1 MLVSLCL
8 RERRLRFFCCL
19 MLATRDSPIP
29 VGQPGIVAT
38 DDRDDAASVTDTGNE
53 GRSRSGGGLGRS
65 TAMFSFWTAVSRVAG
80 LVREI
85 LVAALFGTVGAIN
98 AFVIAFQ
105 VPNLLR
111 SLVADS
117 AISAAMVPIY
127 TQLQEEGR
135 DKEAR
140 RLVGALA
147 SVITLG
153 LGAITL
159 AAILVAPWMMPL
171 FAPGLDPSLRD
182 DVVWLAQLMFP
193 IVPLLGLT
201 GIVSGVLQAEGR
213 FTPTAFVPVLWN
225 AVIIVALG
233 VFAPFAPADS
243 RMWIYA
249 VGILVG
255 TLAQLL
261 YLLPHLRGL
270 GPFPITAG
278 FANRLV
284 RRVLLLMLPVTVGLG
299 LININAV
306 VDSIFATLVSDQAVR
321 AIDAAFRLYIL
332 PQGVFSVAIATVL
345 FPAISRMAA
354 NQDLPGLRGAV
365 ASGLRQ
371 IFFLLLPASAFL
383 MVLAEPVVRLVYQ
396 RGAFD
401 AYSTLITSEA
411 LFFFTIGLV
420 FNGASLLVIR
430 AFFSLQQ
437 PWVPTAI
444 AGLGVV
450 LNAVLDAI
458 LYVPMGVGGIPLS
471 TSITSLVVFL
481 VLVRYLSVRTGHLD
495 LRSVADGFVRA
506 VGTAVVAGLLAW
518 LTWRVLDEA
527 VGRSLPG
534 QVVAVGAAATAMV
547 LGIVAAAR
555 AMDMPE
561 MTALM
566 RVVSRRRGLR

>member
-1 MLVSLCL
+1 MT
-8 RERRLRFFCCL
+8 E
-19 MLATRDSPIP
+19 
-29 VGQPGIVAT
+29 
-38 DDRDDAASVTDTGNE
+38 TGN
-53 GRSRSGGGLGRS
+53 GQRRRGGGLGRS
-65 TAMFSFWTAVSRVAG
+65 TALFSFWTAVSRVAG

-85 LVAALFGTVGAIN
+85 LAAALFGTVGTIN

-127 TQLQEEGR
+127 TQLQEQGR
-135 DKEAR
+135 NRDAQ

-147 SVITLG
+147 SVVTLG
-153 LGAITL
+153 LGAITVL
-159 AAILVAPWMMPL
+159 AIIISPWMMPL
-171 FAPGLDPSLRD
+171 FAPGLDASLQD

-233 VFAPFAPADS
+233 VFAPFAPPDN
-243 RMWIYA
+243 RIWIYA
-249 VGILVG
+249 LGILAG

-261 YLLPHLRGL
+261 YLLPKLSGL
-270 GPFPITAG
+270 GPFPISLG
-278 FANRLV
+278 LGNRLV
-284 RRVLLLMLPVTVGLG
+284 RRVLVLMLPVTVGLG

-306 VDSIFATLVSDQAVR
+306 VDGIFATLVSDQAPR

-345 FPAISRMAA
+345 FPTISRMAA
-354 NQDLPGLRGAV
+354 NKDFPGLRDSV

-401 AYSTLITSEA
+401 GYSTLITSDA

-420 FNGASLLVIR
+420 FNGASLLLIR

-437 PWVPTAI
+437 PWLPTAVAGAGVLLN
-444 AGLGVV
+444 AGL
-450 LNAVLDAI
+450 NAI
-458 LYVPMGVGGIPLS
+458 LYQPLGVGGIPLS
-471 TSITSLVVFL
+471 TSITSLATFL
-481 VLVRYLSVRTGHLD
+481 VLVYYLSERTGRID
-495 LRSVADGFVRA
+495 LRFVAEGFMQA
-506 VGTAVVAGLLAW
+506 LGAALAAGLLGW
-518 LTWRVLDEA
+518 LTWRVLDDA
-527 VGRSLPG
+527 LGRSLIA
-534 QVVAVGAAATAMV
+534 QLIAVGGAALATLVA
-547 LGIVAAAR
+547 IVAAAR
-555 AMDMPE
+555 AMNMPE
-561 MTALM
+561 MTAIL
-566 RVVSRRRGLR
+566 RVVSRRRRLR

>member
-1 MLVSLCL
+1 M
-8 RERRLRFFCCL
+8 
-19 MLATRDSPIP
+19 
-29 VGQPGIVAT
+29 
-38 DDRDDAASVTDTGNE
+38 TDTDN
-53 GRSRSGGGLGRS
+53 GRQRRGSGGLGRS
-65 TAMFSFWTAVSRVAG
+65 TALFSFWTAVSRVAG

-85 LVAALFGTVGAIN
+85 IAAALFGTVGAIN

-111 SLVADS
+111 SLVVDS

-135 DKEAR
+135 RTDAN

-147 SVITLG
+147 GVVTLG
-153 LGAITL
+153 LGAITVVAML
-159 AAILVAPWMMPL
+159 IAPWMMPL
-171 FAPGLDPSLRD
+171 FAPGLDQQLQD
-182 DVVWLAQLMFP
+182 QVVWLSQIMFP

-201 GIVSGVLQAEGR
+201 GIVAAVLQAEGR

-233 VFAPFAPADS
+233 VGAVFIPEDN
-243 RMWIYA
+243 RIWVYA
-249 VGILVG
+249 AGILLG

-270 GPFPITAG
+270 GPFPLSLG
-278 FANRLV
+278 LGNRMV
-284 RRVLLLMLPVTVGLG
+284 RRVLVLMLPVTVGLG

-306 VDSIFATLVSDQAVR
+306 VDGIFATLVSEQAVR

-332 PQGVFSVAIATVL
+332 PQGIFSVAISTVL
-345 FPAISRMAA
+345 FPTISRMAA
-354 NQDLPGLRGAV
+354 NKDFPGLRDSV

-401 AYSTLITSEA
+401 GYSTLITSDA

-420 FNGASLLVIR
+420 FNGASLLLIR

-444 AGLGVV
+444 AGAGVL
-450 LNAVLDAI
+450 LNAALTAI
-458 LYVPMGVGGIPLS
+458 LYQPLGVGGIPLS
-471 TSITSLVVFL
+471 TSITSLVTVLLL
-481 VLVRYLSVRTGHLD
+481 VYYLSERTGQLD
-495 LRSVADGFVRA
+495 LRFITEGFAQA
-506 VGTAVVAGLLAW
+506 VGVALASGLLAW
-518 LTWRVLDEA
+518 LTWRVLDDA
-527 VGRSLPG
+527 LGRSLIA
-534 QVVAVGAAATAMV
+534 QLIAVGMAMAASVFAV
-547 LGIVAAAR
+547 VAAAR
-555 AMDMPE
+555 AMNMPE
-561 MTALM
+561 MTAIM

>member
-1 MLVSLCL
+1 MT
-8 RERRLRFFCCL
+8 E
-19 MLATRDSPIP
+19 
-29 VGQPGIVAT
+29 
-38 DDRDDAASVTDTGNE
+38 TGN
-53 GRSRSGGGLGRS
+53 GQRRRGGGLGRS
-65 TAMFSFWTAVSRVAG
+65 TALFSFWTAVSRVAG

-85 LVAALFGTVGAIN
+85 LAAALFGTVGTIN

-127 TQLQEEGR
+127 TQLQEQGR
-135 DKEAR
+135 NRDAQ

-147 SVITLG
+147 SVVTLG
-153 LGAITL
+153 LGAITVL
-159 AAILVAPWMMPL
+159 AIFISPWMMPL
-171 FAPGLDPSLRD
+171 FAPGLDASLQD

-233 VFAPFAPADS
+233 VFAPFAPPDN
-243 RMWIYA
+243 RIWIYA
-249 VGILVG
+249 LGILAG

-261 YLLPHLRGL
+261 YLLPKLSGL
-270 GPFPITAG
+270 GPFPISLG
-278 FANRLV
+278 LGNRLV
-284 RRVLLLMLPVTVGLG
+284 RRVLVLMLPVTVGLG

-306 VDSIFATLVSDQAVR
+306 VDGIFATLVSDQAPR

-345 FPAISRMAA
+345 FPTISRMAA
-354 NQDLPGLRGAV
+354 NKDFPGLRDSV

-401 AYSTLITSEA
+401 GYSTLITSDA

-420 FNGASLLVIR
+420 FNGASLLLIR

-437 PWVPTAI
+437 PWLPTAVAGAGVLLN
-444 AGLGVV
+444 AGL
-450 LNAVLDAI
+450 NAI
-458 LYVPMGVGGIPLS
+458 LYQPLGVGGIPLS
-471 TSITSLVVFL
+471 TSITSLATFL
-481 VLVRYLSVRTGHLD
+481 VLVYYLSERTGRID
-495 LRSVADGFVRA
+495 LRFVAEGFMQALGAARA
-506 VGTAVVAGLLAW
+506 AGLLGW
-518 LTWRVLDEA
+518 LTWRVLDDA
-527 VGRSLPG
+527 LGRSLIA
-534 QVVAVGAAATAMV
+534 QLIAVGGAALATLVA
-547 LGIVAAAR
+547 IVAAAR
-555 AMDMPE
+555 AMNMPE
-561 MTALM
+561 MTAIL
-566 RVVSRRRGLR
+566 RVVSRRRRLR

>member
-1 MLVSLCL
+1 M
-8 RERRLRFFCCL
+8 
-19 MLATRDSPIP
+19 SPIP
-29 VGQPGIVAT
+29 VGRPGIVAT
-38 DDRDDAASVTDTGNE
+38 DDRGDAASVSEPSE
-53 GRSRSGGGLGRS
+53 GTPRRSGGGLGRS
-65 TAMFSFWTAVSRVAG
+65 TALFSFWTAVSRVAG
-80 LVREI
+80 LLREI
-85 LVAALFGTVGAIN
+85 IAAALFGTVGAIN

-135 DKEAR
+135 RQDAR

-147 SVITLG
+147 SVVTLG

-159 AAILVAPWMMPL
+159 VAILISPWMMPL
-171 FAPGLDPSLRD
+171 FAPGLDRGLQD

-233 VFAPFAPADS
+233 VFAPFAPADN
-243 RMWIYA
+243 RIWIYA
-249 VGILVG
+249 LGILAG

-270 GPFPITAG
+270 GPFPVSLG
-278 FANRLV
+278 LGNRMV
-284 RRVLLLMLPVTVGLG
+284 KRVLVLMLPVTVGLG

-306 VDSIFATLVSDQAVR
+306 VDGIFATLVSDQAVR

-345 FPAISRMAA
+345 FPTIARMAA
-354 NQDLPGLRGAV
+354 NRDFPGLRDSV

-411 LFFFTIGLV
+411 LFFFTLGLV
-420 FNGASLLVIR
+420 FNGASLLLIR
-430 AFFSLQQ
+430 AFFSMQL
-437 PWVPTAI
+437 PWLPTAI
-444 AGLGVV
+444 AGAGVL
-450 LNAVLDAI
+450 LNAGLNAL
-458 LYVPMGVGGIPLS
+458 LYQPLGVGGIPLA
-471 TSITSLVVFL
+471 TSITSLVTFL
-481 VLVRYLSVRTGHLD
+481 LLVYYLSVRTGGLD
-495 LRSVADGFVRA
+495 LRFVTEGFLQALGAA
-506 VGTAVVAGLLAW
+506 VFAGVLGWLAW
-518 LTWRVLDEA
+518 RILDDWLGA
-527 VGRSLPG
+527 SLPAQLVSVG
-534 QVVAVGAAATAMV
+534 LGAATTLVA
-547 LGIVAAAR
+547 IVAAAR
-555 AMDMPE
+555 AMNMPE
-561 MTALM
+561 MTTIL
-566 RVVSRRRGLR
+566 RVISRRRGLR